1 MYFKFLF
8 VNYKFMRYYFIK
20 IFLIDYIDTK
30 IHSNN
35 IPNDT

>member
-8 VNYKFMRYYFIK
+8 VNYKFMRYYLK
-20 IFLIDYIDTK
+20 IFLIAYIDTK